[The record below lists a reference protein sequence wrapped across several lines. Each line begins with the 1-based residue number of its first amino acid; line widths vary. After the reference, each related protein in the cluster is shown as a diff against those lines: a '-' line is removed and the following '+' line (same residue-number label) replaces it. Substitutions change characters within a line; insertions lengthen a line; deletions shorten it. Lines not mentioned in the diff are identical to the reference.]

1 MAFKPDGEVREAR
14 EALAQVTEFDSAT
27 VKALAEAGTLITVPA
42 RWSVIFEQTPADKA
56 YILLDGEVEI
66 RKSGET
72 VTTLGPGSV
81 IGEIALVKRQL
92 RSASVIATTRIKAL
106 HFTDEAVES
115 LLEKNPA
122 FAEALNAAADDRLAS
137 T

>member
-1 MAFKPDGEVREAR
+1 MAFKPDAEAR
-14 EALAQVTEFDSAT
+14 EAVEILSEVTDFDAAT

-66 RKSGET
+66 RKGGET
-72 VTTLGPGSV
+72 VATLGPGSV

-115 LLEKNPA
+115 LLAKNPA
-122 FAEALNAAADDRLAS
+122 FADALTAAADERLGSA
-137 T
+137 